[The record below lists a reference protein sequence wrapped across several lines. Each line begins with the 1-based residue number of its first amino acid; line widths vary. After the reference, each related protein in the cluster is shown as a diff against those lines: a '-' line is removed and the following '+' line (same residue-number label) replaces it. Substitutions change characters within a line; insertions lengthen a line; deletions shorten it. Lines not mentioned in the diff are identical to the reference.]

1 MVNSYRRGRIAEKK
15 VVNWLKKLGFKNVR
29 RSGGSRGPHDIY
41 AVSPSGVKTYVQVK
55 SYSARLTKEERR
67 RLRNVAKKRKGFA
80 AYVHYD
86 GRGKFRMLPLG
97 NWSGKRKKGRK

>member
-1 MVNSYRRGRIAEKK
+1 MVNTYRRGRIAEKK

-29 RSGGSRGPHDIY
+29 RSKGSRGAYDIY

-67 RLRNVAKKRKGFA
+67 KLRNVAKKRKGFA

-86 GRGKFRMLPLG
+86 GKGKFRMFPLG
-97 NWSGKRKKGRK
+97 NWSGKRKGRK